1 MKPFFLLILFTLSL
15 IMVPFNTIRFFVM
28 EMKAIIFILFI
39 GEDAI
44 DNYADEKIEQG
55 ERLKKAVQDFK
66 ALI

>member
-1 MKPFFLLILFTLSL
+1 
-15 IMVPFNTIRFFVM
+15 
-28 EMKAIIFILFI
+28 MKAIIFILFI

-55 ERLKKAVQDFK
+55 ERLKKAVQDFR